1 MVDMKVF
8 IIVFLFA
15 FDLSAL
21 YIGLHPKVSS
31 FYRSYYINHE
41 ISTTDYLRIERL
53 IH

>member
-21 YIGLHPKVSS
+21 YIGLHPKVSG
-31 FYRSYYINHE
+31 FYRSYYINHD
-41 ISTTDYLRIERL
+41 ISTAYYLRFERL
-53 IH
+53 VH

>member
-15 FDLSAL
+15 FDFSAL
-21 YIGLHPKVSS
+21 YIGLHPKVSG

-41 ISTTDYLRIERL
+41 ISTDDYMLFERL